1 MSAVSGN
8 KLGIWFRVVILGICA
23 VMPVFA
29 PLVGEPYWTDIF
41 LRVMIWAIAA
51 ISLDLILGFGGMV
64 SFGHA
69 MFLGVGGYTV
79 GILAYYDNFN
89 GFIQWPLAL
98 VMSAVVAVVVGAICI
113 RTKGVYFI
121 MITLAFGQMIYFLG
135 VSAEEYGSDDGMTI
149 YGRSEFKIGSFEL
162 DLGNQMLFYYVVFFF
177 LIAVLWFV
185 HRLVNSRF
193 GMVVQGIKSNEPRMM
208 AIGYNPFLYKLVCF
222 AIAGVIG
229 GLAGILM
236 ANSEEFVSPD
246 MMHWT
251 KSGELI
257 FMVVLG
263 GMGTVFGP
271 VTGAMVFL
279 FLSEILSN
287 ITHNWHLIF
296 GPFLILVVLF
306 ARRGI
311 DGLFWKRGHHMVEVM
326 LDVQGLVKSYGGL
339 TATDNVNL
347 EVYKNEVNAI
357 IGPNGAGKT
366 TLISQLT
373 GEVAPDA
380 GRVVFDGQDITKL
393 PPFERSHLGIAR
405 SFQITSVFLDRTILE
420 NAALA
425 VQAHSGHSFQFLKPA
440 SREQKLIDPAMEIL
454 ERVGLA
460 GRAHLPAH
468 AVSHGEH
475 RQLEIAM
482 AMASKPKM
490 LFLDEPMAGM
500 GPEESQRMTSFL
512 QSIKG
517 SVTILL
523 IEHDM
528 DAVFALAD
536 RISVL
541 VYGKIIAVGAPDEI
555 RNNPDVRIAY
565 LGEGEDE

>member
-1 MSAVSGN
+1 MSLPSHN
-8 KLGIWFRVVILGICA
+8 KLGIGFRALVIGLCA
-23 VMPVFA
+23 TMPVIA

-69 MFLGVGGYTV
+69 MFFGIGGYTV

-89 GFIQWPLAL
+89 GFIHWPLGLGLSAL
-98 VMSAVVAVVVGAICI
+98 AAVAIGAICI

-121 MITLAFGQMIYFLG
+121 MITLAFAQMIYFLG

-149 YGRSEFKIGSFEL
+149 YGRSEFSLGSISL
-162 DLGNQMLFYYVVFFF
+162 DLSDQMTFYYVVFFF
-177 LIAVLWFV
+177 LVAVLWFV

-193 GMVVQGIKSNEPRMM
+193 GMVIRGIKSNEGRMM
-208 AIGYNPFLYKLVCF
+208 AIGYNPFRYKLVCF

-271 VTGAMVFL
+271 LTGAMVFL

-296 GPFLILVVLF
+296 GPFLVLVVLF

-311 DGLFWKRGHHMVEVM
+311 DGLFWKRG
-326 LDVQGLVKSYGGL
+326 
-339 TATDNVNL
+339 
-347 EVYKNEVNAI
+347 
-357 IGPNGAGKT
+357 
-366 TLISQLT
+366 
-373 GEVAPDA
+373 
-380 GRVVFDGQDITKL
+380 
-393 PPFERSHLGIAR
+393 
-405 SFQITSVFLDRTILE
+405 
-420 NAALA
+420 
-425 VQAHSGHSFQFLKPA
+425 
-440 SREQKLIDPAMEIL
+440 DP
-454 ERVGLA
+454 
-460 GRAHLPAH
+460 
-468 AVSHGEH
+468 HG
-475 RQLEIAM
+475 
-482 AMASKPKM
+482 
-490 LFLDEPMAGM
+490 
-500 GPEESQRMTSFL
+500 
-512 QSIKG
+512 
-517 SVTILL
+517 
-523 IEHDM
+523 
-528 DAVFALAD
+528 
-536 RISVL
+536 
-541 VYGKIIAVGAPDEI
+541 
-555 RNNPDVRIAY
+555 
-565 LGEGEDE
+565 

>member
-1 MSAVSGN
+1 MPQPSSN
-8 KLGIWFRVVILGICA
+8 KLGIGFRALVIGLCA
-23 VMPVFA
+23 VMPVLA

-41 LRVMIWAIAA
+41 LRIMIWAIAA

-69 MFLGVGGYTV
+69 MFFGIGGYSV

-89 GFIQWPLAL
+89 GFIQWPLGIAL
-98 VMSAVVAVVVGAICI
+98 SAIAALLIGAICI

-121 MITLAFGQMIYFLG
+121 MITLAFAQMIYFLG

-149 YGRSEFKIGSFEL
+149 YGRSEFNVGAMSI
-162 DLGNQMLFYYVVFFF
+162 DLSDPMLFYYVVFFF

-193 GMVVQGIKSNEPRMM
+193 GMVIRGIKSNEGRMM

-236 ANSEEFVSPD
+236 ANAEEFVSPD

-271 VTGAMVFL
+271 LTGAMVFL

-296 GPFLILVVLF
+296 GPFLVLVVLF

-311 DGLFWKRGHHMVEVM
+311 DGLFWKRG
-326 LDVQGLVKSYGGL
+326 D
-339 TATDNVNL
+339 
-347 EVYKNEVNAI
+347 
-357 IGPNGAGKT
+357 PNG
-366 TLISQLT
+366 
-373 GEVAPDA
+373 
-380 GRVVFDGQDITKL
+380 
-393 PPFERSHLGIAR
+393 
-405 SFQITSVFLDRTILE
+405 
-420 NAALA
+420 
-425 VQAHSGHSFQFLKPA
+425 
-440 SREQKLIDPAMEIL
+440 
-454 ERVGLA
+454 
-460 GRAHLPAH
+460 
-468 AVSHGEH
+468 
-475 RQLEIAM
+475 
-482 AMASKPKM
+482 
-490 LFLDEPMAGM
+490 
-500 GPEESQRMTSFL
+500 
-512 QSIKG
+512 
-517 SVTILL
+517 
-523 IEHDM
+523 
-528 DAVFALAD
+528 
-536 RISVL
+536 
-541 VYGKIIAVGAPDEI
+541 
-555 RNNPDVRIAY
+555 
-565 LGEGEDE
+565 